1 MILKNPCQLVA
12 LVLETGPP
20 PIDADCE
27 EINNRLPFPLM
38 NLLPDP
44 MQKSLLLTLIKSELR
59 DSSPSQIL
67 GTFSRFSEN
76 FPGSERPLREDP
88 LGSVRIPYG
97 PPPLSLCQ

>member
-20 PIDADCE
+20 SPIDADCE
-27 EINNRLPFPLM
+27 EINNRLPFSLM

-67 GTFSRFSEN
+67 GRK
-76 FPGSERPLREDP
+76 
-88 LGSVRIPYG
+88 
-97 PPPLSLCQ
+97 